1 MEICIVCYH
10 YFILSFFLFFIF
22 FLLVFQYVL
31 TKIILANRY
40 LLIRYTNANNTRI
53 GFAIISY

>member
-1 MEICIVCYH
+1 MYCLLSLF
-10 YFILSFFLFFIF
+10 YFVFFLFFIF